1 MDPPKDNSE
10 YLVRNILDLTLSIE
24 TRVLELEIFQG
35 RSL

>member
-10 YLVRNILDLTLSIE
+10 YLVRNILDLALSIE